1 MTYLNSSVNNLID
14 NNNPMSSYMTAAELE
29 FDATLFA
36 SLNYTEDG
44 YEAYLTALSDID
56 AQ

>member
-14 NNNPMSSYMTAAELE
+14 NNNPMSSYMAAAELE